1 MLTCVKFNLMFNI
14 PSWLRGKHKHN
25 DKEDEVEDYAYFR
38 WEYKESDEDEVRNYS
53 FTKNTKQAEF
63 ENIHTWLEK
72 LNSDTNCS
80 LYEEDLHYACVDITN
95 IKTTEFVET
104 SNNNNR
110 SSNIQQFYFYTFED
124 DKEAPDS
131 FDNDEESSY
140 SSEIRRKSNALF
152 IRL

>member
-38 WEYKESDEDEVRNYS
+38 WEYKESDDDQVRNYS

-104 SNNNNR
+104 SNNYR
-110 SSNIQQFYFYTFED
+110 SSNKQQFYFYTFED

-140 SSEIRRKSNALF
+140 CSEIRRKSNALF
-152 IRL
+152 IRH